1 MAKRTI
7 RRRMRKSRTIRK
19 VMRGCNRRRQGRGKV
34 GGEQGA
40 PVQAYQPPN
49 GSPQGNQVL
58 AAMQV
63 EKQQADVY
71 AANTPSDSPE
81 QIGSNMAGGKV
92 TTTAQPAEPVKEPFG
107 VGNNISSTPAQVGGG
122 YRRGRA
128 RTRHQKRKL
137 RYKKSVARKS
147 RRS

>member
-19 VMRGCNRRRQGRGKV
+19 VMRGCNGRGRGKRG
-34 GGEQGA
+34 GGEAVQYAGA
-40 PVQAYQPPN
+40 
-49 GSPQGNQVL
+49 SPTSNQNI

-63 EKQQADVY
+63 EAQQAGAD
-71 AANTPSDSPE
+71 AAAQKPGPAPQE
-81 QIGSNMAGGKV
+81 VKSNMVGGE
-92 TTTAQPAEPVKEPFG
+92 TTTTPAAVEPFG
-107 VGNNISSTPAQVGGG
+107 VGGIITSTYSQVGGS
-122 YRRGRA
+122 RRYGRA

-137 RYKKSVARKS
+137 KYKKSVARKS

>member
-19 VMRGCNRRRQGRGKV
+19 VMRGCNRRGRGKV
-34 GGEQGA
+34 GGA
-40 PVQAYQPPN
+40 PVQAFQAAN
-49 GSPQGNQVL
+49 GSSQGNDVL
-58 AAMQV
+58 AALQV
-63 EKQQADVY
+63 EAQQAGADAQAQKPPSVP
-71 AANTPSDSPE
+71 TPIES
-81 QIGSNMAGGKV
+81 IMAGGKV

-107 VGNNISSTPAQVGGG
+107 VGSNISSTPAQVGGG

>member
-7 RRRMRKSRTIRK
+7 RKRMRKSRTIRK
-19 VMRGCNRRRQGRGKV
+19 VMRGCNRRRHGRGKV
-34 GGEQGA
+34 GGATEALQ
-40 PVQAYQPPN
+40 VD
-49 GSPQGNQVL
+49 GSGGNEAL
-58 AAMQV
+58 AALQV
-63 EKQQADVY
+63 EAQQASAD
-71 AANTPSDSPE
+71 AKAQTPPPVPT
-81 QIGSNMAGGKV
+81 QIESNMAGGKV
-92 TTTAQPAEPVKEPFG
+92 TTTAQPDVSSKEPFA
-107 VGNNISSTPAQVGGG
+107 VGGNIFSTPAQVGGG

>member
-19 VMRGCNRRRQGRGKV
+19 VMRGCNRRGRGKV
-34 GGEQGA
+34 GGATEALQYPGSGA
-40 PVQAYQPPN
+40 N
-49 GSPQGNQVL
+49 GPL
-58 AAMQV
+58 AALQV
-63 EKQQADVY
+63 EAQQAD
-71 AANTPSDSPE
+71 ADAKAQTPQSVPSPIE
-81 QIGSNMAGGKV
+81 SNMSGGKV
-92 TTTAQPAEPVKEPFG
+92 TTTAQPAAPVKEPFG
-107 VGNNISSTPAQVGGG
+107 VGGNISSTPAQVGGG

>member
-34 GGEQGA
+34 GGATEA
-40 PVQAYQPPN
+40 VQYS
-49 GSPQGNQVL
+49 GSGSGSNDTL
-58 AAMQV
+58 AAVQV

-71 AANTPSDSPE
+71 AANTPRGDTGTPRDSS
-81 QIGSNMAGGKV
+81 IGGGKV
-92 TTTAQPAEPVKEPFG
+92 TTTAQPVKEPFG
-107 VGNNISSTPAQVGGG
+107 VGGNISSTYAQVGGG